1 MTVSSLSCSRRTP
14 RACACAT
21 SRRMLGSRALCIDP
35 VTRHSQKERHQFIQ
49 VRPRTTTKRV
59 PSLTALLSRC
69 VSQSMILVPPLL
81 TCMAGTHSHAWQ
93 SCRARYGRAVMTVR
107 ALNSLHGSC
116 GTGPFMHLRV
126 RLVAHRRCGEAMVDR
141 LLGQRGGYLSRIG
154 ACDGQ

>member
-1 MTVSSLSCSRRTP
+1 MRVCDLPQDVREP
-14 RACACAT
+14 CALHRPSNKALAEGAT
-21 SRRMLGSRALCIDP
+21 S
-35 VTRHSQKERHQFIQ
+35 QFIQ

-69 VSQSMILVPPLL
+69 VSAQSMILVPPLL

-93 SCRARYGRAVMTVR
+93 SCRARYGRAAMAVR

-126 RLVAHRRCGEAMVDR
+126 RLVA
-141 LLGQRGGYLSRIG
+141 RIG
-154 ACDGQ
+154 GAERR